1 MTAAGDQRGPFLP
14 SARQAMRYAVE
25 LASNLTPSAIDLERA
40 RVWVTIAHE
49 LRIGELPKG
58 PFPRPFERG
67 ELAARADLET
77 AGVLPRAH
85 FGDESLLPVC
95 EEVGPN
101 DPEGAL
107 VVYDLR
113 DVTCHACLRVVKER
127 DLAEQIAR
135 ADTPVARHAE
145 AEAARDTTSYA
156 TIRTPLPENNYAGE
170 TASARVNRL
179 SREALPED
187 TAVLEGPFPTCG
199 HCGHSVELK
208 LDQVPAIWIHAL
220 TRQAVCPVSNPD
232 QTHSFAT
239 PLVDTRG

>member
-1 MTAAGDQRGPFLP
+1 MTAAGDPFLP

-25 LASNLTPSAIDLERA
+25 LASNLTPAAIDLERA

-49 LRIGELPKG
+49 LRLGEHPVR
-58 PFPRPFERG
+58 PFPRP
-67 ELAARADLET
+67 LD
-77 AGVLPRAH
+77 AGNEGPPEVVVPRQVAH

-101 DPEGAL
+101 DPEGAF
-107 VVYDLR
+107 VVYELR

-127 DLAEQIAR
+127 DLAKQIAR
-135 ADTPVARHAE
+135 EDTPVARHAE
-145 AEAARDTTSYA
+145 YEASLA
-156 TIRTPLPENNYAGE
+156 NNYAGE
-170 TASARVNRL
+170 AASARVNRI
-179 SREALPED
+179 SRQALPED
-187 TAVLEGPFPTCG
+187 TAVLEGPFPTCAY
-199 HCGHSVELK
+199 CGHSVELK

>member
-1 MTAAGDQRGPFLP
+1 MTAAGEPFLP

-25 LASNLTPSAIDLERA
+25 LAGNPTPAAIDLERA

-49 LRIGELPKG
+49 LRIGERPAG

-95 EEVGPN
+95 EEVGLN

-113 DVTCHACLRVVKER
+113 DVNCHACLRVLKER

-135 ADTPVARHAE
+135 EDTPVARHAE
-145 AEAARDTTSYA
+145 AEANLA
-156 TIRTPLPENNYAGE
+156 NNYAGE
-170 TASARVNRL
+170 TASARVNRI

-199 HCGHSVELK
+199 YCGHSVELK